1 MSKAGGVL
9 LAAVGLGLVAYAAIP
24 QGKPPVSGSDDFD
37 ITLTQAMPGKT
48 EPTSKTAPAT
58 AAPATPVR
66 PRAPEARPES
76 PAASAPA
83 VVSLPN
89 NRASVRLPVTAQPK
103 LGMLATDRS
112 QLARELQRELRRVGC
127 YEGEI
132 NGGWTTSTK
141 RAMKTFTERV
151 NASLPIEEPDVVLLS
166 LIQGQPDK
174 VCAQPCPAGESAEG
188 GRCVP
193 TAVAARKPVASA
205 PAHDAAPAIGG
216 WSATA
221 PAASS
226 APLDG
231 RMALSGP
238 EDDEATAIAG
248 AAAPSPPLHQ
258 RPANYTAP
266 AGEGRGERGPTRRF
280 DAGSFFRGLDKQ
292 SAN

>member
-1 MSKAGGVL
+1 
-9 LAAVGLGLVAYAAIP
+9 
-24 QGKPPVSGSDDFD
+24 
-37 ITLTQAMPGKT
+37 PGKT

-58 AAPATPVR
+58 AAPATPMR

-141 RAMKTFTERV
+141 RAMKPFTERV

-205 PAHDAAPAIGG
+205 PAHDAAAPAIGG

-266 AGEGRGERGPTRRF
+266 AGEGRAPTRRF